1 MAQIATFVAA
11 LTGRTTFEDAA
22 EDTLAR
28 VLATCAAAVETGPF
42 AGAGKV
48 LRAMVHLRPG
58 GSYRGLVVLEERAGR
73 PRTGTHAPR
82 DTAPPILPSV
92 TAWRWVSRHCVPV
105 SIDVTLGTVE
115 LLPDRAPASPSLAA
129 QSPAAGITGSPPPA
143 VVRASPSPARASL
156 ADSAR
161 FESRGLLLGRDATHV
176 LAVPFGRGPGA
187 VDGMISVEASCRGPR
202 SAVASSGT
210 PAPPT
215 SASSPTSP
223 PRTSPRSPRS
233 RPRTR
238 ARQSRTCQSPA
249 PPWAGSCA

>member
-187 VDGMISVEASCRGPR
+187 VDGMISVEASCQSAIGGRFIWDACAADLRLLADLAAPHLAALPR
-202 SAVASSGT
+202 
-210 PAPPT
+210 AP
-215 SASSPTSP
+215 
-223 PRTSPRSPRS
+223 